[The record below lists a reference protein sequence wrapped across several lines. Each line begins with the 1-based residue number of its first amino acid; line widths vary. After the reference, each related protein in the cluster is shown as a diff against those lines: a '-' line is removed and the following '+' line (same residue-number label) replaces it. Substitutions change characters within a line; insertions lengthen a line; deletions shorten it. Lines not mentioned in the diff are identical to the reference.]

1 MAETI
6 VGIKLNASVSGAEQV
21 KKLKEEIKAA
31 EAEAKKIAKEFGES
45 SKEAQA
51 AAEKVS
57 KLAQGLDS
65 FKSIKT
71 QIREATQEAVRLS
84 QQFGEFSPE
93 ATAAAARVA
102 DLKDQM
108 EDFQQKVQAL
118 NPDKFNRINTVAKGI
133 ANGIQAAQGA
143 MALFGAES
151 EDVQK
156 ALLKVQGAMALAQ
169 GLEGLGEAGKQLKS
183 LGLRGI
189 EAFKGMT
196 TASKVFMATGLGL
209 LLTGLATVAA
219 YWDEIAVSLGFAKS
233 EMEKMNDQIN
243 IAGQAT
249 RTQANDLN
257 FYNSIVQDTT
267 KSEAERK
274 FALEKL
280 KEAGIETNDI
290 NLDNADSMKTLTD
303 RTKENI
309 LVIAQRARTEAAAQI
324 LQEKTKRLLELQNS
338 DLDEQ
343 TSSWDNFY
351 AGAVGALM
359 GIDKGAQE
367 LGKRGLKN
375 LQTAQQEVTQA
386 QGLYDKQL
394 KAGFPNEAK
403 ALENQEKA
411 KTAIE
416 KRKKAQDDANAA
428 AEKAAQDEKA
438 RQAELAKRSEQLILD
453 AELVGKTEVERAEIL
468 AKRKFTA
475 SVKGFKEG
483 SVEYI
488 AAEKIFNDEIAKI
501 AKDANAKKAAEDKK
515 SEEDLA
521 AWKKQANDKE
531 ITALNDFYKKQ
542 EAALYDKNL
551 TTEELNA
558 AVADLE
564 VKRLK
569 DEIRIRKENGEEV
582 AALELDLAKK
592 LQEIRDKNNK
602 SSQNSLKQYLEWT
615 ADAFGAVAE
624 LSDAFAGKS
633 EEQQRKAFEI
643 RKRASIAQAIIET
656 LLAAQSAYASQIIPG
671 DPSSP
676 VRGGIAAALALA
688 SGIARVRK
696 IEQTPFEAKGG
707 SGGGGGGGSTGTPAQ
722 SPGAMTPLT
731 GGALPE
737 EAQFGGMGRV
747 YVLEGDITKTQ
758 TRVRRLRNTSVV

>member
-1 MAETI
+1 MATTTVAI
-6 VGIKLNASVSGAEQV
+6 NL
-21 KKLKEEIKAA
+21 
-31 EAEAKKIAKEFGES
+31 EAKTTGT
-45 SKEAQA
+45 
-51 AAEKVS
+51 
-57 KLAQGLDS
+57 DS
-65 FKSIKT
+65 VKSLKA
-71 QIREATQEAVRLS
+71 QIREATNEATALA
-84 QQFGEFSPE
+84 QKFGEFSPE
-93 ATAAAARVA
+93 ATIAAQRVA
-102 DLKDQM
+102 ELKDQM

-118 NPDKFNRINTVAKGI
+118 NPDKFNRINTIAKGV
-133 ANGIQAAQGA
+133 ANGFQAAQGA

-183 LGLRGI
+183 LGQQGI
-189 EAFKGMT
+189 EAFQKMT
-196 TASKVFMATGLGL
+196 TASKTFMLTGVGL
-209 LLTGLATVAA
+209 LITALGTVIE
-219 YWDEIAVSLGFAKS
+219 YWDDIAVSLGLAKS

-257 FYNSIVQDTT
+257 FYNSVVQDTT

-416 KRKKAQDDANAA
+416 KRKKAQEDAAKA

-438 RQAELAKRSEQLILD
+438 RQDELKKRSEQLILD

-488 AAEKIFNDEIAKI
+488 AAEKLFNDEVRIAQE
-501 AKDANAKKAAEDKK
+501 KAATEEK
-515 SEEDLA
+515 SRKEKE
-521 AWKKQANDKE
+521 QADAIKA
-531 ITALNDFYKKQ
+531 TDDYYKKQ
-542 EAALYDKNL
+542 QTALIGNNEALAQLEIERLQAQIDNAKQFGQSTVDLELQLAQKRKEIGDKQKEDEKRK
-551 TTEELNA
+551 EEAIQSIRMSGLQGASDALNA
-558 AVADLE
+558 LSG
-564 VKRLK
+564 LM
-569 DEIRIRKENGEEV
+569 KEG
-582 AALELDLAKK
+582 
-592 LQEIRDKNNK
+592 
-602 SSQNSLKQYLEWT
+602 
-615 ADAFGAVAE
+615 
-624 LSDAFAGKS
+624 SDA
-633 EEQQRKAFEI
+633 QKAFAIAAIAADTAKAISSTIVEARNTARNMTAMGVPAPGPQI
-643 RKRASIAQAIIET
+643 AGAAVYASGLAMVLSNAKRARDI
-656 LLAAQSAYASQIIPG
+656 L
-671 DPSSP
+671 
-676 VRGGIAAALALA
+676 RGGSA
-688 SGIARVRK
+688 
-696 IEQTPFEAKGG
+696 
-707 SGGGGGGGSTGTPAQ
+707 SGGGGGSVGAVGAA
-722 SPGAMTPLT
+722 PGAMTPLT

-737 EAQFGGMGRV
+737 EGQFGGMGRV

>member
-1 MAETI
+1 MATTTVAI
-6 VGIKLNASVSGAEQV
+6 NL
-21 KKLKEEIKAA
+21 
-31 EAEAKKIAKEFGES
+31 EAKTKGT
-45 SKEAQA
+45 
-51 AAEKVS
+51 
-57 KLAQGLDS
+57 DS
-65 FKSIKT
+65 VKSLKA
-71 QIREATQEAVRLS
+71 QIREATQEATALA
-84 QQFGEFSPE
+84 QKFGEFSPE
-93 ATAAAARVA
+93 ATRAAQRVA
-102 DLKDQM
+102 ELKDQM
-108 EDFQQKVQAL
+108 QDFQQRVQAL
-118 NPDKFNRINTVAKGI
+118 NPDKFEAVGKIVGGVASGI
-133 ANGIQAAQGA
+133 SAAQGA

-169 GLEGLGEAGKQLKS
+169 GIQGVIDAQKQFK
-183 LGLRGI
+183 
-189 EAFKGMT
+189 AFGQVALSAFQSMT
-196 TASKVFMATGLGL
+196 TASKVFLATGLGL
-209 LLTGLATVAA
+209 LLAALGTVAA
-219 YWDEIAVSLGFAKS
+219 YWDDITVALGFAKS

-257 FYNSIVQDTT
+257 FYNSVVQDTT

-428 AEKAAQDEKA
+428 AAKAAQDEKA
-438 RQAELAKRSEQLILD
+438 RQDELKKRSEQLILD

-475 SVKGFKEG
+475 NVKGFKEG
-483 SVEYI
+483 SKEYL
-488 AAEKIFNDEIAKI
+488 AAEKLYNDEVRIAQEK
-501 AKDANAKKAAEDKK
+501 AATEEKSRKEKEQADAIKATDDYYKKQQVALVGNNEALAQLEVQRLEAQLENAKKFGQ
-515 SEEDLA
+515 STVDLELQLA
-521 AWKKQANDKE
+521 QKRKE
-531 ITALNDFYKKQ
+531 IGDKQKEDEKRKEEAIQSIRMSGLQGASDALNALSGLMKEGSDAQKAFAIAAIAADTAKAISSTIV
-542 EAALYDKNL
+542 EARNTARNM
-551 TTEELNA
+551 TAMGVPAPGPQIAGA
-558 AVADLE
+558 AVYAS
-564 VKRLK
+564 
-569 DEIRIRKENGEEV
+569 G
-582 AALELDLAKK
+582 LAM
-592 LQEIRDKNNK
+592 
-602 SSQNSLKQYLEWT
+602 
-615 ADAFGAVAE
+615 V
-624 LSDAFAGKS
+624 LSNA
-633 EEQQRKAFEI
+633 
-643 RKRASIAQAIIET
+643 KRARDI
-656 LLAAQSAYASQIIPG
+656 L
-671 DPSSP
+671 
-676 VRGGIAAALALA
+676 RGGSA
-688 SGIARVRK
+688 
-696 IEQTPFEAKGG
+696 
-707 SGGGGGGGSTGTPAQ
+707 SGGGGGSVGAVGAA
-722 SPGAMTPLT
+722 PGAMTPLT

-737 EAQFGGMGRV
+737 EGQFGGMGRV

>member
-1 MAETI
+1 MATTTVAI
-6 VGIKLNASVSGAEQV
+6 NL
-21 KKLKEEIKAA
+21 
-31 EAEAKKIAKEFGES
+31 EAKTKGT
-45 SKEAQA
+45 
-51 AAEKVS
+51 
-57 KLAQGLDS
+57 DS
-65 FKSIKT
+65 VKSLKA
-71 QIREATQEAVRLS
+71 QIREATQEAAAMA
-84 QQFGEFSPE
+84 QKFGEFSPQAVE
-93 ATAAAARVA
+93 AAKRVA
-102 DLKDQM
+102 GLKDQM
-108 EDFQQKVQAL
+108 DDLNEKIQAL
-118 NPDKFNRINTVAKGI
+118 HPDKFNRINTIAKGV
-133 ANGIQAAQGA
+133 ANGFQAAQGA

-169 GLEGLGEAGKQLKS
+169 GLEGLDAAGKQLKT
-183 LGLRGI
+183 LGMRGI

-209 LLTGLATVAA
+209 LLAALGTVAA

-416 KRKKAQDDANAA
+416 KRKKAQEDAAKA

-483 SVEYI
+483 SKEYL
-488 AAEKIFNDEIAKI
+488 AAEKLFNDEVRIAQE
-501 AKDANAKKAAEDKK
+501 KAATEEK
-515 SEEDLA
+515 SRKEKE
-521 AWKKQANDKE
+521 QADAIKA
-531 ITALNDFYKKQ
+531 TDDYYKKQ
-542 EAALYDKNL
+542 QVALIGNNEALAQLEVERLQAQINNAKQFGQSTVDLELQLAQKKKEIYDADKKAKEDSEKAKQEAQMATLNEAA
-551 TTEELNA
+551 NA
-558 AVADLE
+558 IGALGGI
-564 VKRLK
+564 LK
-569 DEIRIRKENGEEV
+569 EG
-582 AALELDLAKK
+582 
-592 LQEIRDKNNK
+592 
-602 SSQNSLKQYLEWT
+602 
-615 ADAFGAVAE
+615 
-624 LSDAFAGKS
+624 SDAAK
-633 EEQQRKAFEI
+633 
-643 RKRASIAQAIIET
+643 
-656 LLAAQSAYASQIIPG
+656 
-671 DPSSP
+671 
-676 VRGGIAAALALA
+676 AAALLD
-688 SGIARVRK
+688 IAIKTGVGFAQGLDIAQKGAAATGPAAPYAFPIFYAQQIAAVLGAMSRAK
-696 IEQTPFEAKGG
+696 AILKGG
-707 SGGGGGGGSTGTPAQ
+707 SGGAGGGGGMGATGAAPA
-722 SPGAMTPLT
+722 PAVPMT

-737 EAQFGGMGRV
+737 EGQFGGMGRV

>member
-1 MAETI
+1 MATTTVAI
-6 VGIKLNASVSGAEQV
+6 NL
-21 KKLKEEIKAA
+21 
-31 EAEAKKIAKEFGES
+31 EAKTKGT
-45 SKEAQA
+45 
-51 AAEKVS
+51 
-57 KLAQGLDS
+57 DS
-65 FKSIKT
+65 VKSLKA
-71 QIREATQEAVRLS
+71 QIREATQEAAAMS
-84 QQFGEFSPE
+84 QKFGEFSPQALE
-93 ATAAAARVA
+93 AAKRVA

-108 EDFQQKVQAL
+108 DDLNEKIQAL
-118 NPDKFNRINTVAKGI
+118 HPDKFNRINTIAKGV
-133 ANGIQAAQGA
+133 ANGFQAAQGA

-156 ALLKVQGAMALAQ
+156 ALLKVQGAMAFAQ
-169 GLEGLGEAGKQLKS
+169 GLEGLDAAKKQFTT
-183 LGLRGI
+183 LGQDAVK
-189 EAFKGMT
+189 AFKEMT

-428 AEKAAQDEKA
+428 AAKAAQDEKA
-438 RQAELAKRSEQLILD
+438 RQDELKKRSEQLILD
-453 AELVGKTEVERAEIL
+453 AELVGKTEVQRAEII
-468 AKRKFTA
+468 AERRFKA
-475 SVKGFKEG
+475 SVKGFNKG
-483 SVEYI
+483 SAEYI

-521 AWKKQANDKE
+521 SWKKQANDKE

-558 AVADLE
+558 AAADLE

-582 AALELDLAKK
+582 AALELQLAQKRK
-592 LQEIRDKNNK
+592 DIKDKEVEDEKRKEQALHDIRMQGLQAASDVLNAMAGLMKE
-602 SSQNSLKQYLEWT
+602 
-615 ADAFGAVAE
+615 G
-624 LSDAFAGKS
+624 SDA
-633 EEQQRKAFEI
+633 QKAFAIAAIAADTAKAISSTIVEARNTARNMTAMGVPAPGPQI
-643 RKRASIAQAIIET
+643 AGAAVYASGLAMVLSNAKRARDI
-656 LLAAQSAYASQIIPG
+656 L
-671 DPSSP
+671 
-676 VRGGIAAALALA
+676 RGGSA
-688 SGIARVRK
+688 
-696 IEQTPFEAKGG
+696 
-707 SGGGGGGGSTGTPAQ
+707 SGGGGGGGMGAVGAAP
-722 SPGAMTPLT
+722 SPMTPLT

-737 EAQFGGMGRV
+737 EGQFGGMGRV

>member
-1 MAETI
+1 M
-6 VGIKLNASVSGAEQV
+6 L
-21 KKLKEEIKAA
+21 
-31 EAEAKKIAKEFGES
+31 
-45 SKEAQA
+45 
-51 AAEKVS
+51 
-57 KLAQGLDS
+57 
-65 FKSIKT
+65 
-71 QIREATQEAVRLS
+71 
-84 QQFGEFSPE
+84 
-93 ATAAAARVA
+93 
-102 DLKDQM
+102 
-108 EDFQQKVQAL
+108 
-118 NPDKFNRINTVAKGI
+118 
-133 ANGIQAAQGA
+133 
-143 MALFGAES
+143 
-151 EDVQK
+151 
-156 ALLKVQGAMALAQ
+156 
-169 GLEGLGEAGKQLKS
+169 
-183 LGLRGI
+183 
-189 EAFKGMT
+189 
-196 TASKVFMATGLGL
+196 TGVGL
-209 LLTGLATVAA
+209 LITALGTVIE
-219 YWDEIAVSLGFAKS
+219 YWDDIAVSLGFAKS

-249 RTQANDLN
+249 RTQAKDLN
-257 FYNSIVQDTT
+257 FYNSVVQDTT

-428 AEKAAQDEKA
+428 AAKAAQDEKA
-438 RQAELAKRSEQLILD
+438 RQDELKKRSEQLILD

-475 SVKGFKEG
+475 NVKGFKEG
-483 SVEYI
+483 SKEYL
-488 AAEKIFNDEIAKI
+488 AAEKLFNDEVRIAQEK
-501 AKDANAKKAAEDKK
+501 AATEEKSRKEKEQADAIKATDDYYKKQQVALVGNNEALAQLEVQRLEAQLENAKKFGQ
-515 SEEDLA
+515 STVDLELQLA
-521 AWKKQANDKE
+521 QKRKE
-531 ITALNDFYKKQ
+531 IGDKQKEDEKRKEEAIQSIRMSGLQGASDALNALSGLMKEGSDAQKAFAIAAIAADTAKAISSTIV
-542 EAALYDKNL
+542 EARNTARNM
-551 TTEELNA
+551 TAMGVPAPGPQIAGA
-558 AVADLE
+558 AVYAS
-564 VKRLK
+564 
-569 DEIRIRKENGEEV
+569 G
-582 AALELDLAKK
+582 LAM
-592 LQEIRDKNNK
+592 
-602 SSQNSLKQYLEWT
+602 
-615 ADAFGAVAE
+615 V
-624 LSDAFAGKS
+624 LSNA
-633 EEQQRKAFEI
+633 
-643 RKRASIAQAIIET
+643 KRARDI
-656 LLAAQSAYASQIIPG
+656 L
-671 DPSSP
+671 
-676 VRGGIAAALALA
+676 RGGSA
-688 SGIARVRK
+688 
-696 IEQTPFEAKGG
+696 
-707 SGGGGGGGSTGTPAQ
+707 SGGGGGSVGAVGAA
-722 SPGAMTPLT
+722 PGAMTPLT

-737 EAQFGGMGRV
+737 EGQFGGMGRV

>member
-1 MAETI
+1 MATTTVAI
-6 VGIKLNASVSGAEQV
+6 NL
-21 KKLKEEIKAA
+21 
-31 EAEAKKIAKEFGES
+31 EAKTTGTDSVKSLKAQI
-45 SKEAQA
+45 KEATNEA
-51 AAEKVS
+51 IA
-57 KLAQGLDS
+57 LAQ
-65 FKSIKT
+65 K
-71 QIREATQEAVRLS
+71 
-84 QQFGEFSPE
+84 FGEFSPE
-93 ATAAAARVA
+93 ATAAAKRVA
-102 DLKDQM
+102 ELKDEM

-118 NPDKFNRINTVAKGI
+118 NPDKFNRINTIAKGV
-133 ANGIQAAQGA
+133 ANGFQAAQGA

-169 GLEGLGEAGKQLKS
+169 GLEGLGEAGKQLKA
-183 LGLRGI
+183 LGQKGI
-189 EAFKGMT
+189 EAFEKMT
-196 TASKVFMATGLGL
+196 TSSKAFMVTGIGL
-209 LLTGLATVAA
+209 LLTALGTVIE
-219 YWDEIAVSLGFAKS
+219 YWDDIAVSLGFAKS

-249 RTQANDLN
+249 RTQAKDLN

-367 LGKRGLKN
+367 LGKRGLNN
-375 LQTAQQEVTQA
+375 LKTAQQEVTQA
-386 QGLYDKQL
+386 QELYDKQL

-416 KRKKAQDDANAA
+416 KRKKAQEDAARA

-453 AELVGKTEVERAEIL
+453 AELVGKTEVERAEII

-488 AAEKIFNDEIAKI
+488 AAEKIFNDEVRIAQE
-501 AKDANAKKAAEDKK
+501 KAATEEK
-515 SEEDLA
+515 SRKEKE
-521 AWKKQANDKE
+521 QADAIKATDE
-531 ITALNDFYKKQ
+531 YYKKQ
-542 EAALYDKNL
+542 QTALVGNNEALAQ
-551 TTEELNA
+551 
-558 AVADLE
+558 LE
-564 VKRLK
+564 VERLEAQLANARK
-569 DEIRIRKENGEEV
+569 FGQGVTEIELQLAQKKKEIYDADKKAKEDSEKAKQEAQIDTLK
-582 AALELDLAKK
+582 AAASAISALGGLFKE
-592 LQEIRDKNNK
+592 
-602 SSQNSLKQYLEWT
+602 
-615 ADAFGAVAE
+615 G
-624 LSDAFAGKS
+624 SDAAK
-633 EEQQRKAFEI
+633 
-643 RKRASIAQAIIET
+643 
-656 LLAAQSAYASQIIPG
+656 
-671 DPSSP
+671 
-676 VRGGIAAALALA
+676 AAALADIAINTGIGYVQGLDIAQKGAKATGPAAPYAFPIFYATQIAAVLGAA
-688 SGIARVRK
+688 SRAKAIL
-696 IEQTPFEAKGG
+696 KGG
-707 SGGGGGGGSTGTPAQ
+707 SGGAGGGGGMGAVGAAPA
-722 SPGAMTPLT
+722 PAVPMT

-737 EAQFGGMGRV
+737 EGQFGGMGRV